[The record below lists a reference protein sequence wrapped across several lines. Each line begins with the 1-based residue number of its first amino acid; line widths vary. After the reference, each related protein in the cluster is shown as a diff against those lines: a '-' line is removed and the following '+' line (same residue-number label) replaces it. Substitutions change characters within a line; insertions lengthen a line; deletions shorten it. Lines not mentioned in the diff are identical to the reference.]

1 MALAYHALKK
11 LKGHNGA
18 IYKLL
23 DTKNN
28 FFYSCGGDGFIV
40 KWWKDISKE
49 DGLLLARTESPIYTA
64 MLYDEEQY
72 LIAGCLDGSVIL
84 IDLRSNA
91 IVKNVKAHQKS
102 VHGLACFQDKIFSC
116 ASDGVLNVYTH
127 DLSIIVK
134 IQITNQALRCML
146 KHESSQSIF
155 IGASDHHLYQMDIN
169 TYAILKSLEA
179 HESSV
184 FSMLLKDEII
194 YTGGRDAKL
203 KAWQLPSLSL
213 ITSIDAH
220 LYSINEVLNYR
231 DIIITASRDKNIRL
245 WDEDLSLIQSLSPI
259 HGGHINSVN
268 TLTCLSGTN
277 YFASGSDDKSI
288 IIWGL
293 E

>member
-40 KWWKDISKE
+40 KWWKDINKE

-72 LIAGCLDGSVIL
+72 LIVGCLDGTVIL

-91 IVKNVKAHQKS
+91 IVKNIKAHQKS
-102 VHGLACFQDKIFSC
+102 VHNIIIAANNIFSC
-116 ASDGVLNVYTH
+116 GADGVLNVYEK
-127 DLSIIVK
+127 DLSIKLK
-134 IQITNQALRCML
+134 IQLSNQSLRCL
-146 KHESSQSIF
+146 ISYEANECIF
-155 IGASDHHLYQMDIN
+155 IAASDNHIYQLQVN
-169 TYAILKSLEA
+169 TFEITSSTIA
-179 HESSV
+179 HDSSV
-184 FSMLLKDEII
+184 FSLIIKDEIL
-194 YTGGRDAKL
+194 YSGGRDAKL
-203 KAWQLPSLSL
+203 KVWKLPSLSL
-213 ITSIDAH
+213 IKSIDAH
-220 LYSINEVLNYR
+220 LFSIN
-231 DIIITASRDKNIRL
+231 DIMLYNNMLITASRDKNIRL
-245 WDEDLSLIQSLSPI
+245 WDEDLNLIQSLSPI

-268 TLTCLSGTN
+268 TLACLRGTN